1 MQPILSFKNRFY
13 LKPDVK
19 YQRLKVFFLII
30 YFLPLLVIG
39 IYTLVYND
47 LFNLLI
53 AYYLVMFAII
63 FFWRY
68 RDNRYK
74 QKTKLDNDFIF
85 EIYTDHILQ
94 KWILKNK
101 NKDQSEAKNYFTTLK
116 QIKLDTN
123 RIEFIYPE
131 GKLICETKESLTN
144 DEIHKLTS
152 NKIIGKKIQLSENL
166 LIEP

>member
-1 MQPILSFKNRFY
+1 MEPILSFKNRFY
-13 LKPDVK
+13 LKPDLK
-19 YQRLKVFFLII
+19 SQRFKLWFLII
-30 YFLPLLVIG
+30 YFFPVFIIG
-39 IYTLVYND
+39 IYTIVYND

-53 AYYLVMFAII
+53 TYYLIMFAII
-63 FFWRY
+63 LFWRY
-68 RDNRYK
+68 RDNKYK
-74 QKTKLDNDFIF
+74 LKTKLDNDFIF

-101 NKDQSEAKNYFTTLK
+101 NKEQSEAKNYFTTLK

-144 DEIHKLTS
+144 EEIRKLTS
-152 NKIIGKKIQLSENL
+152 NKIIGKKIQLSGNL
-166 LIEP
+166 IIEP